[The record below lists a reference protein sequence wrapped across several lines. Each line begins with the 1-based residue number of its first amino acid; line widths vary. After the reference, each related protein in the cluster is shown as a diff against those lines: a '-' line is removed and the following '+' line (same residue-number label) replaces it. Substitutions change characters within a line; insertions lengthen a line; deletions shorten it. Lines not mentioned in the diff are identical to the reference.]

1 MTKFIINPANENE
14 ILSIEGC
21 RDEIEKLIGKNDER
35 KKKLLKIINHY
46 GVNNQQRKLAEEV
59 FELQEAIINYELKA
73 SVEYEIPLTE
83 IIGSKE
89 HIAEEMADCM
99 VLLSQFKEHYG
110 ISEKELQEVAKYK
123 INRQLE
129 RIQKAKGDV
138 KNEI

>member
-14 ILSIEGC
+14 MLSIEEC
-21 RDEIEKLIGKNDER
+21 RAEIEKLIGKNDER

-59 FELQEAIINYELKA
+59 FELQEAIINYELKS

-89 HIAEEMADCM
+89 HIIEEMTDCM
-99 VLLSQFKEHYG
+99 VLLSQFKEYYG
-110 ISEKELQEVAKYK
+110 ITDEEITNNMQLK
-123 INRQLE
+123 IKRQLE
-129 RIQKAKGDV
+129 RIE
-138 KNEI
+138 NEKSNNIST

>member
-14 ILSIEGC
+14 MLSIEEC

-89 HIAEEMADCM
+89 HIIEEMADRM
-99 VLLSQFKEHYG
+99 VLSSQFKEYYG
-110 ISEKELQEVAKYK
+110 ITDEEITNNMQLK
-123 INRQLE
+123 IKRQLE
-129 RIQKAKGDV
+129 RIE
-138 KNEI
+138 NEKSNNIST